1 MKTGAIKHAVFL
13 YLDSMKSE
21 RIIGGWT
28 IRDMIAKRLQYEVY
42 PTVVLKLCKH
52 WAVISG
58 GRFDCI
64 ERAKSIYKF
73 TPGCRKVAGTDLEKI
88 PVQSLVK
95 MYKAYQISK
104 LPYSV
109 LVDRIVR
116 R

>member
-13 YLDSMKSE
+13 YMDSMRSE
-21 RIIGGWT
+21 MIVGSWA
-28 IRDMIAKRLQYEVY
+28 IRDIIAKRLDYQVF

-73 TPGCRKVAGTDLEKI
+73 TPGCRDVAGTDLEKI

-104 LPYSV
+104 IPYTV
-109 LVDRIVR
+109 LVDRIVSR
-116 R
+116 